1 MTFMRFLHLQ
11 CQNFHV
17 HDGSTVNMAPTT
29 HTVREACGSSHH
41 AMRHTAFATTAHT
54 QPSRRLNRHVWA
66 LLIAVAIT
74 LLTVPL
80 HGTLDLANI
89 VMLDLLAVVV
99 VASRLGRGPAVVCAL
114 VSVALF
120 DYAHVPPRW
129 SFAVGDLQYLVTL
142 LVMLTVALTIGQLTH
157 GLRQRAIDAQTQ
169 TQRTRAM
176 YDLARQLAG
185 AMTLAQAQDA
195 LNRFATT
202 QLDAHCWVLLPADRL
217 GQALAIPA
225 AVHPGTPEAAD
236 QRLDTVVLQVAQA
249 LHRRWPGHPSRQAD
263 VDGRPHLLL
272 PLAGSTR
279 SRGVLVLRPQAA
291 QHPLLDAP
299 NAPMLDALATLVATS
314 LERLHFVDVAHRTQ
328 LEMND
333 ERLRGSI
340 LSALSHDVR
349 TPLTSLVGSA
359 EALSLMPTPLPAP
372 ARELVDAMR
381 DQALRLHHMV
391 SNLLDM
397 ARLQRQQDGGG
408 GHVLLRPDWQP
419 IEEVIG
425 ASIQLLGTALSAHPV
440 QVTLPPGQPL
450 VHIDAVLME
459 RVFGNLLEN
468 AAKYSPPGPIGVNVT
483 AEGAQLR
490 VSVHNGGPGFPP
502 HKLQQVFDVFER
514 GEHES
519 TTPGMGLGLSIC
531 RAIVEAHG
539 GRIRAD
545 NPIDG
550 GARITFTLPLGT
562 PPGIETEAQATHD

>member
-1 MTFMRFLHLQ
+1 MR
-11 CQNFHV
+11 
-17 HDGSTVNMAPTT
+17 PT
-29 HTVREACGSSHH
+29 A
-41 AMRHTAFATTAHT
+41 AHTAVEPHPADIGTRTGKRPA
-54 QPSRRLNRHVWA
+54 QPSAHPAARHAWA
-66 LLIAVAIT
+66 LLASAAVA
-74 LLTVPL
+74 LLTLPL
-80 HGTLDLANI
+80 HDTLDLANI
-89 VMLDLLAVVV
+89 AMLDLLAVVL
-99 VASRLGRGPAVVCAL
+99 VASRLGRGPAVLCAIA
-114 VSVALF
+114 SVALF
-120 DYAHVPPRW
+120 DYMHVPPRW
-129 SFAVGDLQYLVTL
+129 SFAVGNLQYLVTL

-157 GLRQRAIDAQTQ
+157 GLRQRAADAQAR
-169 TQRTRAM
+169 TQRTRAL
-176 YDLARQLAG
+176 YDLARRLAG
-185 AMTLAQAQDA
+185 AMTLEQAQEALDA
-195 LNRFATT
+195 FSAT
-202 QLDAHCWVLLPADRL
+202 QLDSRCWLLLPADRI
-217 GQALAIPA
+217 GQALAIPP
-225 AVHPGTPEAAD
+225 AVHPGTAAQPD

-249 LHRRWPGHPSRQAD
+249 LHRQWPGHTHRQAAD
-263 VDGRPHLLL
+263 DGRQHLLL

-279 SRGVLVLRPQAA
+279 SRGVLILRPQTAL
-291 QHPLLDAP
+291 HPQLDTA

-359 EALSLMPTPLPAP
+359 DALSLMPAPLPPA
-372 ARELVDAMR
+372 ARELVAAMR

-397 ARLQRQQDGGG
+397 ARLQRQQGGDG

-425 ASIQLLGTALSAHPV
+425 ASIQLLGTALRDHPV

-468 AAKYSPPGPIGVNVT
+468 AAKYSPPGPIAVKVS
-483 AEGAQLR
+483 AEGQQLR

-502 HKLQQVFDVFER
+502 HKLQQVFEVFER

-545 NPIDG
+545 NPAEG

-562 PPGIETEAQATHD
+562 PPGIESEAQDTHD

>member
-1 MTFMRFLHLQ
+1 MR
-11 CQNFHV
+11 
-17 HDGSTVNMAPTT
+17 TT
-29 HTVREACGSSHH
+29 A
-41 AMRHTAFATTAHT
+41 AHTAGQPQPTDIGNHT
-54 QPSRRLNRHVWA
+54 DEVPAQPSAHPAARHAWA
-66 LLIAVAIT
+66 LLASAAVA
-74 LLTVPL
+74 LLTLPL
-80 HGTLDLANI
+80 HDTLDLANI
-89 VMLDLLAVVV
+89 AMLDLLAVVL
-99 VASRLGRGPAVVCAL
+99 VASRLGRGPAVLCAIA
-114 VSVALF
+114 SVALF
-120 DYAHVPPRW
+120 DYMHVPPRW
-129 SFAVGDLQYLVTL
+129 SFAVGNLQYLVTL
-142 LVMLTVALTIGQLTH
+142 LVMLTVALTIGQLSH
-157 GLRQRAIDAQTQ
+157 GLRQRAADAHTR

-176 YDLARQLAG
+176 YDLARRLAG
-185 AMTLAQAQDA
+185 AMTLGQAQDA
-195 LNRFATT
+195 LNLFADT
-202 QLDAHCWVLLPADRL
+202 QLDARCWLLLPADRT
-217 GQALAIPA
+217 GQALDVPP
-225 AVHPGTPEAAD
+225 AVHPGTPQQAG
-236 QRLDTVVLQVAQA
+236 QKLDTTVLQVAQA
-249 LHRRWPGHPSRQAD
+249 LHRRWPGHPQRQAAD
-263 VDGRPHLLL
+263 DGRLHLLL

-279 SRGVLVLRPQAA
+279 SRGVLILRPLSS
-291 QHPLLDAP
+291 QHPQLDAA

-333 ERLRGSI
+333 ERLRSSI

-359 EALSLMPTPLPAP
+359 EALALMPTPLPAA
-372 ARELVDAMR
+372 ARELVHAMR
-381 DQALRLHHMV
+381 DQALRLHDMV
-391 SNLLDM
+391 SKLLDM
-397 ARLQRQQDGGG
+397 ARLQRQQGGDG

-468 AAKYSPPGPIGVNVT
+468 AAKYSPPGPIAVQVS
-483 AEGAQLR
+483 ADSQQLR

-502 HKLQQVFDVFER
+502 HKLQQVFEVFER

-545 NPIDG
+545 NPAEG

-562 PPGIETEAQATHD
+562 PPGIETEALDAHD